1 MKINGKLVFT
11 ADSAA
16 SEIQNLR
23 VQKVSTLP
31 TFGGAADNGRL
42 VYNTTTSIMY
52 YGDDVASAWV
62 PIATGGNAT
71 ALLEEINR
79 IEDSLGDLINDD
91 GSIDTSKFD
100 AAFTTLGGTPTT
112 ITEAINQLAQ
122 YADANNT
129 LTELDDVNLTSVS
142 DNALLQYDAG
152 SSKWIDAD
160 IGSDSG
166 VQKYDAGLDA
176 LADKTSTG
184 MLVQTGAD
192 TYASREV
199 VAPAAGIT
207 VTNGD
212 GVAGNPTIALA
223 NDLAALEGLSTTG
236 QIVRTGDGTAVTRA
250 IEGVEGQI
258 VVTNGDGVAGNPSVD
273 LAEITQG
280 TTGSFVK
287 FDLDAFGRVVA
298 NTPVVTADIT
308 ALVDAT
314 YVNASGDSMS
324 GPLAMGGNA
333 INGLPSVI
341 TGGTSA
347 VHKNYVDALLAGL
360 SWKHAVRVA
369 TTTNVTL
376 AEVETIDGVTLADG
390 DRVLV
395 KAQTTGSENGIYV
408 FAAGALTRAGDMDG
422 AAEFSAATV
431 YVQEGTVGADTGWTQ
446 TAEVSTVGTDA
457 VSFVQFTGSGTFD
470 AGAGLALDGNSFSVK
485 FGAGIAQLPTDEVGI
500 HLFDA
505 DTGALA
511 LTSNGS
517 DRSTA
522 AGATLQLR
530 LDAAGAL
537 SQTADGLKIT
547 ANSVTNAMLVNEFVS
562 LAADSGTGSV
572 DLGATATVAGDSVQ
586 GIETSVSGSTFTVTA
601 TDASTTQ
608 KGVASFDTAQFS
620 VTAGAVSLAAT
631 LDDLTNV
638 SGADA
643 GATDDVLTKT
653 AGDWS
658 VVSRSDLVGST
669 SVGAHNDVALTS
681 PAVDEVLVYDGSNF
695 VNKKAFH
702 IHSQTTAATTW
713 NVTHSL
719 GQKFCQVMIV
729 DTDSYVI
736 IPESIQ
742 LNTEATL
749 TVTFNTA
756 ITGTVVVTGFSTV
769 TP

>member
-31 TFGGAADNGRL
+31 SFGGAADNGRL
-42 VYNTTTSIMY
+42 VYNTTDSIMY
-52 YGDDVASAWV
+52 YGDDAATAWV

-71 ALLEEINR
+71 ALLEEIDR
-79 IEDSLGDLINDD
+79 IEASLGAAINAD
-91 GSIDTSKFD
+91 GSLDDT
-100 AAFTTLGGTPTT
+100 AFASEFSALGGTPTSFT
-112 ITEAINQLAQ
+112 DAINKLAA
-122 YADANNT
+122 YVDANNT
-129 LTELDDVNLTSVS
+129 LAELDDVALTAVS
-142 DNALLQYDAG
+142 DNALLQYDSA

-236 QIVRTGDGTAVTRA
+236 QIVRTGDGTAVTRSV
-250 IEGVEGQI
+250 EGVTGQI

-273 LAEITQG
+273 LAVIEQG
-280 TTGSFVK
+280 STGDFQK
-287 FDLDAFGRVVA
+287 FGYDTFGRVVSV
-298 NTPVVTADIT
+298 TPVVTADIT

-314 YVNASGDSMS
+314 YVNASGDSMT
-324 GPLAMGGNA
+324 GALAMGTNK
-333 INGLPSVI
+333 I
-341 TGGTSA
+341 TGLGLATAGTDA
-347 VHKNYVDALLAGL
+347 TNKNYVDALLAGL
-360 SWKHAVRVA
+360 SWKHAVRAA
-369 TTTNVTL
+369 TTGTVTL
-376 AEVETIDGVTLADG
+376 SAVTAIDGITLADG

-395 KAQTTGSENGIYV
+395 NAQTTGSENGIYV
-408 FAAGALTRAGDMDG
+408 FSAGALTRAEDMSD

-431 YVQEGTVGADTGWTQ
+431 YVQEGSTLADTGWTQ
-446 TAEVSTVGTDA
+446 TAEVATVGTDS
-457 VSFVQFTGSGTFD
+457 VTFVQFTGAGTFV
-470 AGAGLALDGNSFSVK
+470 AGVGLGLDGNTFSVNL
-485 FGAGIAQLPTDEVGI
+485 GAGVAQLPSDEVGI
-500 HLFDA
+500 DLHDA
-505 DTGALA
+505 TTGALV
-511 LTSNGS
+511 LTTDGS

-522 AGATLQLR
+522 TGAKLHLR

-537 SQTADGLKIT
+537 SQTAAGLKISV
-547 ANSVTNAMLVNEFVS
+547 NSVSNDMLVNEYVS
-562 LAADSGTGSV
+562 LSADSGTGSV
-572 DLGATATVAGDSVQ
+572 DLGTVLTVAGDSVQ
-586 GIETSVSGSTFTVTA
+586 GIETSVTGSTVTVSA

-681 PAVDEVLVYDGSNF
+681 PTADQAMVFNGTDF
-695 VNKKAFH
+695 VNAKVFH
-702 IHSQTTAATTW
+702 VHTQSAAATTW
-713 NVTHSL
+713 TVTHNL

-729 DTDSYVI
+729 DADDFVI
-736 IPESIQ
+736 IPESIK
-742 LNTEATL
+742 LDSTSSL

-756 ITGTVVVTGFSTV
+756 ITGTVVVTGFSTAV
-769 TP
+769 

>member
-31 TFGGAADNGRL
+31 SFGGAADNGRL
-42 VYNTTTSIMY
+42 VYNTTDSIMY
-52 YGDDVASAWV
+52 YGDDAATAWV

-71 ALLEEINR
+71 ALLEEIDR

-91 GSIDTSKFD
+91 GSIDTSVFD
-100 AAFTTLGGTPTT
+100 AAFAGLGGTPLT
-112 ITEAINQLAQ
+112 ITEAINKLAQ
-122 YADANNT
+122 YVDANNT
-129 LTELDDVNLTSVS
+129 LAELDDVALTAVS
-142 DNALLQYDAG
+142 DNALLQYDTA

-212 GVAGNPTIALA
+212 GIAGNPTIALA

-250 IEGVEGQI
+250 VEGVSGQI

-273 LAEITQG
+273 LAEVTQG
-280 TTGSFVK
+280 STGDFQK
-287 FDLDAFGRVVA
+287 FGYDTFGRVVSV
-298 NTPVVTADIT
+298 TPVVTADIT

-314 YVNASGDSMS
+314 YVNASGDSMT
-324 GPLAMGGNA
+324 GALAMGTNK
-333 INGLPSVI
+333 I
-341 TGGTSA
+341 TGLGLATAGTDA
-347 VHKNYVDALLAGL
+347 TNKNYVDALLAGL

-369 TTTNVTL
+369 TTGTVTL
-376 AEVETIDGVTLADG
+376 SAVTAIDGVTLADG

-408 FAAGALTRAGDMDG
+408 FSAGALTRAEDMSD

-431 YVQEGTVGADTGWTQ
+431 YVQEGSTLADTGWTQ
-446 TAEVSTVGTDA
+446 TAEVATVGTDS
-457 VSFVQFTGSGTFD
+457 VSFVQFTGAGTFV
-470 AGAGLALDGNSFSVK
+470 AGVGLGLDGNTFSVNL
-485 FGAGIAQLPTDEVGI
+485 GAGVAQLPSDEVGI
-500 HLFDA
+500 DLHDA
-505 DTGALA
+505 TTGALV
-511 LTSNGS
+511 LTTDGA

-522 AGATLQLR
+522 TGAKLHLR

-547 ANSVTNAMLVNEFVS
+547 ADSVTNAMLVNEFVS
-562 LAADSGTGSV
+562 LAADAGTGSV
-572 DLGATATVAGDSVQ
+572 DLGATVTVSGDSGQ
-586 GIETSVSGSTFTVTA
+586 GIETSVTGSTFSVTA

-681 PAVDEVLVYDGSNF
+681 PAVDQALVYDGSNF
-695 VNKKAFH
+695 VNKKVFH
-702 IHSQTTAATTW
+702 IHSQTTAETTW
-713 NVTHSL
+713 TVTHNL
-719 GQKFCQVMIV
+719 GQQFCQVMIV
-729 DTDSYVI
+729 DSDAFVI
-736 IPESIQ
+736 IPDSIQ
-742 LNTEATL
+742 LISESTL
-749 TVTFNTA
+749 EVVFNTA
-756 ITGTVVVTGFSTV
+756 ITGKVVVTGFSTV